1 MSLRI
6 TALAIMLAH
15 AVAAPATPGPFADR
29 TPATQTK
36 LNNAGSLDED
46 ESDTARL
53 EDAVTAYHATLLKF
67 IRKRTPLDWAA
78 TQNNLGD
85 ALRILG
91 ERKSD
96 TTRLEDAV
104 TAYRAALL
112 EFTRERAPLQWAVT
126 QNNLGNALQRLGERE
141 SGAARLDDAVTA
153 YRAALL
159 ELTRDRAPLQW
170 AMTQNNLGAALWI
183 LGERES
189 DTTQLEDAVTA
200 WDACLTVASSVWP
213 QEWVQSVSTHRDQVE
228 KEIVHRAG
236 K

>member
-15 AVAAPATPGPFADR
+15 AVAASAALGPLADR
-29 TPATQTK
+29 TPATQNK
-36 LNNAGSLDED
+36 LDDAGSPGEG

-53 EDAVTAYHATLLKF
+53 EDAVTAYRAALLKF
-67 IRKRTPLDWAA
+67 TRKRTPLDWAA

-91 ERKSD
+91 ERKND
-96 TTRLEDAV
+96 TTRLDEAV
-104 TAYRAALL
+104 TAYRAALM
-112 EFTRERAPLQWAVT
+112 EFTRKRV
-126 QNNLGNALQRLGERE
+126 
-141 SGAARLDDAVTA
+141 
-153 YRAALL
+153 
-159 ELTRDRAPLQW
+159 PLQW
-170 AMTQNNLGAALWI
+170 AMTQNNLGAALWL

-189 DTTQLEDAVTA
+189 DTAQLEDAVTA

-213 QEWVQSVSTHRDQVE
+213 PEWVRSVSTHRDQVQ
-228 KEIVHRAG
+228 KEIMRRAG